1 MRDKPW
7 FAVVYMFVVTAF
19 FSSIVIGFAE
29 FTKDRVESNKRL
41 AFERSVLEVFGLS
54 EGLSAGRIHQA
65 FVENVQEPQDDTDEA
80 YVYVKNDEIEGYA
93 VEIAGKGFW
102 APIKGILG
110 LKADKKTV
118 TGISFYEQN
127 ETPGLGAEIESDS
140 FRSQFE
146 GIKISHTGAP
156 VSIKPVGT
164 ILAENEVH
172 AISGATQ
179 TCTRLGVL
187 INEDISKWLDQM
199 AGKADKE

>member
-7 FAVVYMFVVTAF
+7 YAVVYMFVVTAF

-29 FTKDRVESNKRL
+29 FTKGRVESNKRI

-54 EGLSAGRIHQA
+54 AGVPAGRIHEV
-65 FVENVQEPQDDTDEA
+65 FVESIREPDDDSGGA
-80 YVYVKNDEIEGYA
+80 YVYVKDDDVKGYA

-110 LKADKKTV
+110 LKADKETV

-127 ETPGLGAEIESDS
+127 ETPGLGAQIESDA
-140 FRSQFE
+140 FREQFD
-146 GIKISHTGAP
+146 GKRISLSGDP
-156 VSIKPVGT
+156 LIIKPVG
-164 ILAENEVH
+164 AELGDNEVH

-179 TCTRLGVL
+179 TCRRLGVF
-187 INEDISKWLDQM
+187 INEDVSKWLGEM
-199 AGKADKE
+199 AGKADD